1 MEAITLLSK
10 KEQIAALLETQILK
24 DKISPGEKLNS
35 VRLLASKFS
44 VSTKIII
51 DAFDILEH
59 KRLIRREPG
68 NGVFVRGKTADDTI
82 DVCLMGYQIFKSRN
96 TYFANLTRIALPPFL
111 HEKFGFVIR
120 IVPGRAELTDK
131 QFEYEMK
138 KVEQHLHVDCLLIN
152 APTLNKK
159 QIAICMK
166 LKTPVI
172 FIGDFSTGLYPELPY
187 NQISGDNTWL
197 GQETVRQIVELEN
210 CRELTIYSGSMDH
223 YFNRKFYDGVL
234 NEARR
239 LGAELHLVEFPKGI
253 TSSIPVSQRAQIYLD
268 KLTEAKTDG
277 KCDCPAIY
285 NMESELLFKTCASHK
300 VNVPFYHGKECEKSF
315 EQLFETIYARIETVV
330 ENPQDYKKI
339 RLKPKINVE
348 AMPMAEIIDNG

>member
-1 MEAITLLSK
+1 MKAIALLSK

-24 DKISPGEKLNS
+24 GKISPGEKLNS

-51 DAFDILEH
+51 NAFNTLEH
-59 KRLIRREPG
+59 KRLIRREHG

-82 DVCLMGYQIFKSRN
+82 DVCLMGYQIFKSQN
-96 TYFANLTRIALPPFL
+96 NYFTNLTRIALPPFL

-120 IVPGRAELTDK
+120 IVPGRADLTDK

-138 KVEQHLHVDCLLIN
+138 KIEQHLHVDCLLIN
-152 APTLNKK
+152 APTLNQK

-166 LKTPVI
+166 LRTPVI

-187 NQISGDNTWL
+187 NQIAGNNAWL
-197 GQETVRQIVELEN
+197 GEETVRQVIEAEN

-223 YFNRKFYDGVL
+223 YFYRRFYDGAL

-239 LGAELHLVEFPKGI
+239 LGVEPHLVEMPKGI
-253 TSSIPVSQRAQIYLD
+253 TSSIPVSKRAEVYND
-268 KLTEAKTDG
+268 KINEAQANG
-277 KCDCPAIY
+277 WCSCPAISAGIKTK
-285 NMESELLFKTCASHK
+285 MLFETFASHDIS
-300 VNVPFYHGKECEKSF
+300 VPFYRGKECEKSF
-315 EQLFETIYARIETVV
+315 EELFETIYARIETVV
-330 ENPQDYKKI
+330 KNPRDYRKI

-348 AMPMAEIIDNG
+348 EMPMTENYR